1 MDRALQHLTRLS
13 SFERARRPRPSKST
27 DSLSTVRS
35 GSIDASLPHID
46 ALPSTP
52 DGLEGRLNHLASQLQ
67 IMALRVDA
75 LNEMIDMENIV
86 LARLSREQKEAGK
99 KFAEEG
105 EGGDVRKN
113 GGGEGSVVFGGFK
126 NGSGSGREEGETEEE
141 APPLVTNEM
150 RNKQMLVAEMR
161 RLRKGMEK
169 SVVWQRDEYWRVERA
184 MGRRGV
190 GSRKGEEG
198 EGGGVKGRHR

>member
-1 MDRALQHLTRLS
+1 
-13 SFERARRPRPSKST
+13 
-27 DSLSTVRS
+27 
-35 GSIDASLPHID
+35 
-46 ALPSTP
+46 
-52 DGLEGRLNHLASQLQ
+52 
-67 IMALRVDA
+67 MALRVDA

-86 LARLSREQKEAGK
+86 LARLAREQKEAVG
-99 KFAEEG
+99 KFAEER
-105 EGGDVRKN
+105 EGGDGGKRED
-113 GGGEGSVVFGGFK
+113 GGGAFERFRNG
-126 NGSGSGREEGETEEE
+126 NGSGNGNGKGEGEVEEE

-184 MGRRGV
+184 MGRREV

>member
-1 MDRALQHLTRLS
+1 
-13 SFERARRPRPSKST
+13 
-27 DSLSTVRS
+27 
-35 GSIDASLPHID
+35 
-46 ALPSTP
+46 
-52 DGLEGRLNHLASQLQ
+52 
-67 IMALRVDA
+67 MALRVDA

-86 LARLSREQKEAGK
+86 LARLAREQKEAGK
-99 KFAEEG
+99 KFAEEREGG
-105 EGGDVRKN
+105 EGGKRED
-113 GGGEGSVVFGGFK
+113 GGGAFGGFW
-126 NGSGSGREEGETEEE
+126 NGNGNGKEEGEGEEE

-150 RNKQMLVAEMR
+150 RNKQMLVAEMK

-169 SVVWQRDEYWRVERA
+169 SVIWQRDEYWRVERA